1 MALLVASHVVRDT
14 LPVDVHMGVDDQRS
28 AIGSDDEPGCSN
40 PGTGDCPAGA
50 EL

>member
-1 MALLVASHVVRDT
+1 VALLVAGDVVGDT
-14 LPVDVHMGVDDQRS
+14 FPVDVHMGVDDQRPTV
-28 AIGSDDEPGCSN
+28 GSDDEPGCSN